1 MRRNRPQPAMSDLPP
16 RIARKIRLA
25 REKRSTAL
33 DLSRD
38 FWSETGERLTEIPPE
53 VLELDALEVLTLS
66 GNCSNKEGEPFLHLH
81 VILGRRD
88 FSLLGGHLKE
98 ARVHPTLEVWL
109 RTETTPAHRRQDE
122 GTGLYLLDLPGRVA
136 SSE

>member
-1 MRRNRPQPAMSDLPP
+1 PKPDQRLASRSRMPHPGVRDAGRSRGPADASGRDTQRMRRNRPQPAMSDLPP

-66 GNCSNKEGEPFLHLH
+66 DNHISE
-81 VILGRRD
+81 I
-88 FSLLGGHLKE
+88 
-98 ARVHPTLEVWL
+98 
-109 RTETTPAHRRQDE
+109 
-122 GTGLYLLDLPGRVA
+122 PGA
-136 SSE
+136 